1 MNQEPF
7 LHNRVAMVTG
17 GASGIGW
24 AIVQALAT
32 AGANVVIGSRSAT
45 SRSRQLEIEA
55 LGRPVLALD
64 VDVCVTA
71 QVEKFYQTAVERF
84 GKIDILV
91 NAAGIFPEHTI
102 CGHPDELW
110 HHIIDLNLNGVYRT
124 TKLCLPAM
132 ISQQW
137 GRIINIASTAAS
149 VGAATYPA
157 YCASKAAVVGLTRC
171 IALEGAPHGVT
182 CNAISPGWV
191 ETETAK
197 RAIEQAAHAEGRHPM
212 DYLAAIKQANP
223 QKRMI
228 QPSEIANL
236 AVFLCKAESFGI
248 TMQEL
253 TVAAGSLW

>member
-1 MNQEPF
+1 MNQEQF
-7 LHNRVAMVTG
+7 LHKRVAMVTG

-24 AIVQALAT
+24 AIVQALVT
-32 AGANVVIGSRSAT
+32 AGAKVVIGSRTAT
-45 SRSRQLEIEA
+45 KNLSQATLQNLS
-55 LGRPVLALD
+55 RPVLTWN
-64 VDVCVTA
+64 VDICVTA
-71 QVEKFYQTAVERF
+71 QVEQFYQFAVKNF

-91 NAAGIFPEHTI
+91 NAAGIFPEHPL
-102 CGHPDELW
+102 CGHPDDLW
-110 HHIIDLNLNGVYRT
+110 HHILDVNLNGVYRT

-132 ISQQW
+132 INQKW
-137 GRIINIASTAAS
+137 GRIINIASTAAT
-149 VGAATYPA
+149 VGSPTYPA

-171 IALEGAPHGVT
+171 VALEGAPHGVT

-197 RAIEQAAHAEGRHPM
+197 RAIEHTAQLEGCNPK
-212 DYLAAIKQANP
+212 DYLAQIKQSNP

-236 AVFLCKAESFGI
+236 VVFLCREESLGI